1 MIIAHILTFLVFCY
15 LLPVLLYL
23 FVLAIAGRFGKL
35 RRYIAHPDKARIA
48 IIIPS
53 YKDDAVIVETARQA
67 LIQQYPADRY
77 SITVVADQL
86 QPATLV
92 QLNALPINVIDV
104 KLQKSMKARSLHAA
118 FLQLDSGN
126 YDLALIL
133 DADNIMSPDVLQ
145 KVNHAYQSGWQ
156 AIQCHRTAKNKNNSV
171 AILDAMSEA
180 VNNTMLR
187 KGQRVMGLS
196 CALIGSGM
204 AFSYQLISD
213 IFALPQIQDNPG
225 EDREIDIQLVKKAI
239 YVEFIDDAYIYD
251 EKVQRQEVYQKQ
263 RTRWLGTQVDHLKSF
278 LSADMKPLRTRKL
291 YLHKVFQCL
300 FLPRLLLMALF
311 LLILALSTADIFFGL
326 HILFPAF
333 PWWLCLIVLYAITLV
348 ISVPSSFYN
357 RQTTVALLKVPTLM
371 FAMVRALLGIKKHKT
386 GFLHTPKEFSN

>member
-1 MIIAHILTFLVFCY
+1 
-15 LLPVLLYL
+15 
-23 FVLAIAGRFGKL
+23 
-35 RRYIAHPDKARIA
+35 
-48 IIIPS
+48 
-53 YKDDAVIVETARQA
+53 
-67 LIQQYPADRY
+67 
-77 SITVVADQL
+77 
-86 QPATLV
+86 
-92 QLNALPINVIDV
+92 
-104 KLQKSMKARSLHAA
+104 
-118 FLQLDSGN
+118 
-126 YDLALIL
+126 
-133 DADNIMSPDVLQ
+133 
-145 KVNHAYQSGWQ
+145 
-156 AIQCHRTAKNKNNSV
+156 
-171 AILDAMSEA
+171 
-180 VNNTMLR
+180 
-187 KGQRVMGLS
+187 MGLS

-204 AFSYQLISD
+204 AFRYQLISD

-225 EDREIDIQLVKKAI
+225 EDREIDIQLVKQAI

-311 LLILALSTADIFFGL
+311 LLILALSAADSLFGI
-326 HILFPAF
+326 HILFPA
-333 PWWLCLIVLYAITLV
+333 PLWWLCLIVLYGITLV

-357 RQTTVALLKVPTLM
+357 RQTIVALLKVPSLM